1 MRHTSFTRLLSGL
14 PLVYV
19 EPIAR
24 SLLIL
29 LPGQTIP
36 TSLVGFESFMRRLL
50 PDLASSERSTDLAVR
65 PGFAAVS
72 RADVPELTS
81 PSPLLRGG
89 GWSRA
94 WR

>member
-1 MRHTSFTRLLSGL
+1 MRHTAFTRLLSGL

-65 PGFAAVS
+65 PGFRRCVQGQH
-72 RADVPELTS
+72 P
-81 PSPLLRGG
+81 
-89 GWSRA
+89 
-94 WR
+94 